1 MDLGM
6 IIKRNFHCPCRF
18 RAVSAALH
26 GISRVRSHLPQANY
40 IKLRLTMVSNPT
52 LSAIT
57 CSDENFDIDPPTRYT
72 KALQNLRIDPGRLV
86 SKLLDIFNIG
96 ARIHSGIAVRA
107 ALTAQF
113 EHT

>member
-1 MDLGM
+1 MAEGARLESV
-6 IIKRNFHCPCRF
+6 F
-18 RAVSAALH
+18 RGNSNV
-26 GISRVRSHLPQANY
+26 G
-40 IKLRLTMVSNPT
+40 SNPT